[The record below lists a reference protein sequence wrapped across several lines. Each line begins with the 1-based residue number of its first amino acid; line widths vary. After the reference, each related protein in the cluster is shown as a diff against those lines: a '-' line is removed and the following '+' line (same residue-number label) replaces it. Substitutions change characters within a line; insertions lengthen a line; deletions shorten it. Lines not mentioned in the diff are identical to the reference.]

1 MKNQS
6 RLSLAAVIGLL
17 TTGCGYSAPYMTS
30 GPSLS
35 NQGVEVA
42 IAGVSCYV
50 NRSAD
55 MYLQGV
61 DPDRLGLDVKLQVQN
76 NSGQVAQISE
86 GRVRLADPA
95 SPATQALTPDKF
107 QVVSV
112 LPGET
117 KELPLSFTTSDV
129 LSCHHGFELI
139 LADSVEVGA
148 SPIALSPIS
157 LVASR

>member
-1 MKNQS
+1 
-6 RLSLAAVIGLL
+6 
-17 TTGCGYSAPYMTS
+17 
-30 GPSLS
+30 
-35 NQGVEVA
+35 
-42 IAGVSCYV
+42 
-50 NRSAD
+50 
-55 MYLQGV
+55 
-61 DPDRLGLDVKLQVQN
+61 VKLQVQN

-117 KELPLSFTTSDV
+117 KELPLSFTSSDV